1 MSSFKKRA
9 KTLQKTHKERG
20 QPSARK
26 HLGLL
31 EKRKDY
37 LQRAKS
43 YKKKAAQL
51 KQLYEK
57 ARNRNPDEF
66 YYKMVNSKLTDG
78 CHVIPQPE
86 ENYTEEE
93 LHLMKTQ
100 DLKYV
105 QMKLSIE
112 QKKIERLQSTLHLTS
127 EGLQHNTHTIFVD
140 EEDKERYSSFENKS
154 EVEKRELQE
163 SIQDLSDQEIHS
175 LDKDLLEQQRG
186 KDIFDPSL
194 KLSAYRELSQRLT
207 RSRELERLSHKMQLE
222 KHLLNKKE
230 RRVRIPGSDNRPV
243 TYRWFPERKK

>member
-1 MSSFKKRA
+1 MRRPVTEILMSSIIKW
-9 KTLQKTHKERG
+9 
-20 QPSARK
+20 S
-26 HLGLL
+26 
-31 EKRKDY
+31 
-37 LQRAKS
+37 
-43 YKKKAAQL
+43 
-51 KQLYEK
+51 
-57 ARNRNPDEF
+57 
-66 YYKMVNSKLTDG
+66 NSKLTDG

-222 KHLLNKKE
+222 KTFVK
-230 RRVRIPGSDNRPV
+230 
-243 TYRWFPERKK
+243 